1 MKPYTLKQFIEYCH
15 MIDCLNSAA
24 PPHTITKKKY
34 SVLKSKSV
42 TPRIVETLADKN
54 GIPYEKVTKGTSK
67 KINDTNGIQ
76 ELIVDYMKYVYGCHE
91 CRRVS
96 SEGRWRPDKS
106 NPNGGVFIPGLNKG
120 MADVE
125 GTLPNGL
132 KFAIELKAS
141 KGDKQRNKQSER
153 QHQLLQSKAFY
164 YLCKWESFEQF
175 QEEIQKLIPLM

>member
-1 MKPYTLKQFIEYCH
+1 MPIYTLKQFIEYCH
-15 MIDCLNSAA
+15 MIDCLNSTA

-42 TPRIVETLADKN
+42 TPRVVETLADEN

-67 KINDTNGIQ
+67 KVNDTNGIQ
-76 ELIVDYMKYVYGCHE
+76 EVIVDYMKYVYNCKE
-91 CRRVS
+91 VRRVS
-96 SEGRWRPDKS
+96 SEGRWRADPTHPK
-106 NPNGGVFIPGLNKG
+106 GGIYIHGLNKG

-141 KGDKQRNKQSER
+141 KGDRQREKQSER
-153 QHQLLQSKAFY
+153 QQQLLQSNAFY
-164 YLCKWESFEQF
+164 YLCKWIDFEQF
-175 QEEIQKLIPLM
+175 QEEIQNLIPIE